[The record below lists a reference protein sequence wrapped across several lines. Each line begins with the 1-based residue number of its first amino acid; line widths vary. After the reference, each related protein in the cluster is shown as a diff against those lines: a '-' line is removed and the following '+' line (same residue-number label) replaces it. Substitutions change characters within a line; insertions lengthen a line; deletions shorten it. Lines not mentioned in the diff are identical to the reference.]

1 MLCRCYHAWRLPQGI
16 ASERQWFVTSRDN
29 TGPVRSIFVTEPV
42 RHPLF
47 ARFYAWLAP
56 LEDMAG
62 VAEHR
67 RDLVSGLRGEVLELG
82 VGTGLSFRHYPPEVE
97 RLRAVEPEP
106 TMRSKA
112 IKTAREVALDVHVVH
127 GTADALPVPDDSVD
141 SVVVSQVL
149 CSVPDQ
155 ALALAEVRRVLR
167 PGGELRFYEHVLSP
181 HEAGRRV
188 QRALDA
194 SIWPPMMGGCNL
206 SRDTATAI
214 GAAGFEI
221 QALRRFRMGPTPAG
235 PHILGAAIAPL

>member
-1 MLCRCYHAWRLPQGI
+1 M
-16 ASERQWFVTSRDN
+16 
-29 TGPVRSIFVTEPV
+29 TEPV

-112 IKTAREVALDVHVVH
+112 IKTAREVA
-127 GTADALPVPDDSVD
+127 
-141 SVVVSQVL
+141 
-149 CSVPDQ
+149 
-155 ALALAEVRRVLR
+155 
-167 PGGELRFYEHVLSP
+167 
-181 HEAGRRV
+181 
-188 QRALDA
+188 
-194 SIWPPMMGGCNL
+194 
-206 SRDTATAI
+206 
-214 GAAGFEI
+214 
-221 QALRRFRMGPTPAG
+221 
-235 PHILGAAIAPL
+235 